1 MTGTAAQA
9 KALLEV
15 KPQMDE
21 AGVNLIALSVGET
34 LFLTLLWQPPAFPCL
49 LLSEPCWPCGVHLQI
64 SYWPS
69 THVIAAI
76 RCAGEGAPV
85 LREGAIPR
93 GQPLPGP

>member
-34 LFLTLLWQPPAFPCL
+34 LFITLLWQPPAVP
-49 LLSEPCWPCGVHLQI
+49 
-64 SYWPS
+64 
-69 THVIAAI
+69 
-76 RCAGEGAPV
+76 
-85 LREGAIPR
+85 
-93 GQPLPGP
+93 